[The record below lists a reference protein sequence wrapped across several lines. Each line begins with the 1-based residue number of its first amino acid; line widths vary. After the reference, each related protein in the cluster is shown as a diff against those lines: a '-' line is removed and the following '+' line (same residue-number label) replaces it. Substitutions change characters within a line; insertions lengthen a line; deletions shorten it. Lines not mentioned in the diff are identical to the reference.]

1 MSHYSHK
8 HASTLPY
15 SSRHM
20 SCVSK
25 RERGSLGWQ
34 KIRPRAWQT
43 ALTVMHIRC
52 IDRCTSSHC
61 PGSSVTEGRKRLWK
75 EAWKVG
81 GGSRCFRAPWGWL
94 LTDRP
99 DPAGPDGLGGGPQ
112 VPRRVPLVLRADSCS
127 FPWGEAE
134 RESVERVPPQFMSPL
149 HTRADRVHFSR
160 GQTFECRE
168 TNIHSQWKNRTDP
181 CSMLWFYQAINHQ
194 LLKCDCQP
202 SDKRLH
208 RRVFKQKLC
217 IKHNI
222 SIPTIP
228 HTKSFFA
235 HFHNKNH

>member
-34 KIRPRAWQT
+34 KIRPCVWQT

-75 EAWKVG
+75 EAWTEG

-127 FPWGEAE
+127 FPWGETE
-134 RESVERVPPQFMSPL
+134 RKGERVYGKSAASIHVSATYKSWQGSLLTGPDFWVQANKYTQSDEKENRPLFNFMVLSG
-149 HTRADRVHFSR
+149 HKSSTSKIW
-160 GQTFECRE
+160 Q
-168 TNIHSQWKNRTDP
+168 S
-181 CSMLWFYQAINHQ
+181 
-194 LLKCDCQP
+194 
-202 SDKRLH
+202 
-208 RRVFKQKLC
+208 
-217 IKHNI
+217 
-222 SIPTIP
+222 TIR
-228 HTKSFFA
+228 
-235 HFHNKNH
+235 

>member
-1 MSHYSHK
+1 MSHYSRK

-127 FPWGEAE
+127 FPWGET
-134 RESVERVPPQFMSPL
+134 ESKGERVWK
-149 HTRADRVHFSR
+149 
-160 GQTFECRE
+160 ECRLNSCLRYIQE
-168 TNIHSQWKNRTDP
+168 LTGFTSHGARLLSAGKQIYTVSWKRKQTLVQFDGFIRP
-181 CSMLWFYQAINHQ
+181 YIIN
-194 LLKCDCQP
+194 
-202 SDKRLH
+202 
-208 RRVFKQKLC
+208 F
-217 IKHNI
+217 
-222 SIPTIP
+222 
-228 HTKSFFA
+228 
-235 HFHNKNH
+235 